1 MKSLTQ
7 KQEFGTN
14 NQVSRWFWKYSL
26 HFLQNEC
33 HNPLSKDG
41 LGWEFTLKTGV
52 DFVTWLGSDWAGADL
67 ADVEA
72 AGGECCWLRS
82 FVLKK

>member
-1 MKSLTQ
+1 MKA
-7 KQEFGTN
+7 
-14 NQVSRWFWKYSL
+14 
-26 HFLQNEC
+26 
-33 HNPLSKDG
+33 
-41 LGWEFTLKTGV
+41 GV

-82 FVLKK
+82 FVLRNKIKYFSLINNPELVQHSSVSQVS